1 MSIEPSPPLAPPESG
16 PLLLAALLA
25 EQGRLATPAARFA
38 HAHDATPGLAGVYRD
53 LIPLAAPAPGEQY
66 AFEVDLDACTGC
78 KACVAACHALN
89 GLDDDETWR
98 DVGLIL
104 GAADGRPYQ
113 QTVTSACHHCAAP
126 ACLDGCP
133 VAAYEKDPVTGV
145 VRHLD
150 DQCIGCQYCI
160 LTCPYDVPKYNERL
174 GIVRKCDLCHGRLA
188 HGEAPACVQA
198 CPTSAIR
205 VVTVPVDAGSRTAD
219 TSTFLA
225 TAPSA
230 EHTHPTTR
238 YLSARPIPAN
248 AHSSDAEATV
258 VQHSHAPLA
267 FMLVGT
273 QLSLGALLEGARI
286 PALVLAV
293 AGLLASVGHLG
304 RPERAWRAFLG
315 LRTSWLSREILL
327 FGAYLPLLGL
337 AALASPAI
345 FGPLAAL
352 VGVAG
357 VLSSVMIYAVT
368 PRRYWRLP
376 WTLARF
382 GSTVLVGALAAE
394 SLRRP
399 LSFALIAFGTVSL
412 ARLAL
417 EMIQAS
423 NVPAARRALNGPLR
437 IQHLARHAFPVVALG
452 AWGLGL
458 PWAALGLLALGELF
472 ERTLFFKAV
481 DPSKMPGLARP

>member
-16 PLLLAALLA
+16 PVLLASLLA
-25 EQGRLATPAARFA
+25 EQGRLATPVVRFSRS
-38 HAHDATPGLAGVYRD
+38 HDAAPDLAGVYRD
-53 LIPLAAPAPGEQY
+53 LIPFSAPRPGEQY

-78 KACVAACHALN
+78 KACVAACHSLN

-104 GAADGRPYQ
+104 GAGDGRPYQ

-133 VAAYEKDPVTGV
+133 VAAYEKDPATGV

-198 CPTSAIR
+198 CPTNAIR
-205 VVTVPVDAGSRTAD
+205 VVTVPVGPGRRVD
-219 TSTFLA
+219 TSDFLPA
-225 TAPSA
+225 APSPDR
-230 EHTHPTTR
+230 THPSTR
-238 YLSARPIPAN
+238 YVSTRPVPDSARPA
-248 AHSSDAEATV
+248 DAGATI
-258 VQHSHAPLA
+258 VQHGHAPLA

-273 QLSLGALLEGARI
+273 QLSLGALLAGARI
-286 PALVLAV
+286 PALLLAA
-293 AGLLASVGHLG
+293 AGLLASIGHLG

-337 AALASPAI
+337 AALASPA
-345 FGPLAAL
+345 FFVPLAAL

-357 VLSSVMIYAVT
+357 VGSSVMIYAVT

-394 SLRRP
+394 SLHRP
-399 LSFALIAFGTVSL
+399 LSFAVIAFGTVSL

-423 NVPAARRALNGPLR
+423 NVPVSRRALNGPLR
-437 IQHLARHAFPVVALG
+437 MQHLARHAFPVVALG

-458 PWAALGLLALGELF
+458 PWAALGLLGLGELF

-481 DPSKMPGLARP
+481 DSSKMPGFARP